1 MAKSSTRSRIS
12 EIGEESRQ
20 RILDAAEQLFLERG
34 YEKTTLADVGRLAGI
49 SYGSIPWHFEN
60 KQGLLFAVVERAWNS
75 ISHTGPLPAG
85 LPGLDIVLNQMEK
98 WDRSALAPIM
108 YLLYQLSADPD
119 SHWLQRAIAID
130 EARHQ
135 ALAEWIEATLGDR
148 TLPNGLTP
156 MSVAHFWT
164 AASRGIFIQAV
175 GFQYV
180 YSKMSDSRAVLRL
193 VMVNLL
199 GLTDHPDQS
208 SPNPMS

>member
-20 RILDAAEQLFLERG
+20 RILDAAEKLFLERG

-75 ISHTGPLPAG
+75 IGHVGPLPAG
-85 LPGLDIVLNQMEK
+85 LPGLDIVLKQMET

-119 SHWLQRAIAID
+119 SYWLQRAIAID

-175 GFQYV
+175 GFQYL
-180 YSKMSDSRAVLRL
+180 YSMMADSRAVLRL

-208 SPNPMS
+208 SPNSMS